1 VLDCL
6 TLGAGP
12 SVVLVHG
19 TGGGRE
25 DTWAHQLPLSNAYRL
40 VLPDRRGYGASA
52 PAKVVDFEAD
62 GRDIA
67 RVLGHGSHLTGF
79 SYGGVGSLLAAAL
92 NPRAVRS
99 LVVIEPPAFGVA
111 LQHPAVAALVERL
124 EPVFAEAKRMTP
136 EEYDRAFDAALGF
149 DHIEAPMSE
158 EQRSRL
164 DSARK
169 ERRPWDARIPLDAL
183 RVQPFPKVVFR
194 GDWSPAFSYVAEV
207 IAESIGAELVTIPGG
222 HGVQHR
228 AGFNER
234 VLAVWA
240 GPESAAL

>member
-12 SVVLVHG
+12 RVVLVHG

-25 DTWAHQLPLSNAYRL
+25 ETWARQLQLADAHQL
-40 VLPDRRGYGASA
+40 VLPDRRGYGDSP

-62 GRDIA
+62 GRDIS
-67 RVLGHGSHLTGF
+67 RLLGDGSHLMGF
-79 SYGGVGSLLAAAL
+79 SYGGVGSMLAAAL

-111 LQHPAVAALVERL
+111 LEHPAVAALVARL
-124 EPVFAEAKRMTP
+124 EPVYAGVKRMTP
-136 EEYDRAFDAALGF
+136 EEYDRAFDEALGF
-149 DHIEAPMSE
+149 DHVEVPNSA
-158 EQRSRL
+158 RL
-164 DSARK
+164 DSSRK
-169 ERRPWDARIPLDAL
+169 ERRPWDAHIPLGEL
-183 RVQPFPKVVFR
+183 RRQAFPKLVFR
-194 GDWSPAFSYVAEV
+194 GDWSPAFSHVAEV
-207 IAESIGAELVTIPGG
+207 IADGIGAELITIAGG

-234 VLAVWA
+234 VLALWA
-240 GPESAAL
+240 GAESAAL

>member
-6 TLGAGP
+6 ILGAGP

-19 TGGGRE
+19 TGGARE
-25 DTWAHQLPLSNAYRL
+25 ETWARQLPLSAAYRL
-40 VLPDRRGYGASA
+40 VLPDRRGYGNSP

-67 RVLGHGSHLTGF
+67 KLLGDGSHLVGF

-111 LQHPAVAALVERL
+111 LEHPAVAALVARL
-124 EPVFAEAKRMTP
+124 EPVFAGAKRMTP
-136 EEYDRAFDAALGF
+136 EEYDRAFDEANGF
-149 DHIEAPMSE
+149 DHVEAPNSA
-158 EQRSRL
+158 RL
-164 DSARK
+164 DSSRR
-169 ERRPWDARIPLDAL
+169 ERRPWDAHIPLDEL
-183 RVQPFPKVVFR
+183 RRHPFSKLVFR
-194 GDWSPAFSYVAEV
+194 GDWSPALGHVAEV
-207 IAESIGAELVTIPGG
+207 IAEGIGAELVTIPGG

-228 AGFNER
+228 SGFNER
-234 VLAVWA
+234 LVALWA
-240 GPESAAL
+240 GC

>member
-12 SVVLVHG
+12 NVILVHG

-25 DTWAHQLPLSNAYRL
+25 ETWAHQLQFADAHRL
-40 VLPDRRGYGASA
+40 VLPDRRGYGNSP

-62 GRDIA
+62 GRDVA
-67 RVLGHGSHLTGF
+67 RLLGDGSHLMGF

-111 LQHPAVAALVERL
+111 LDHPAVAALVARL
-124 EPVFAEAKRMTP
+124 EPVFAGARRTTP
-136 EEYDRAFDAALGF
+136 EEYDRAFDEALGF
-149 DHIEAPMSE
+149 DHVESPNTA
-158 EQRSRL
+158 RL
-164 DSARK
+164 DASRR
-169 ERRPWDARIPLDAL
+169 ERRPWEAHIPLEAL
-183 RVQPFPKVVFR
+183 RAQPFPKLVFR
-194 GDWSPAFSYVAEV
+194 GDWSPALSHVADV
-207 IAESIGAELVTIPGG
+207 IADGIGAELITIPGG

-234 VLAVWA
+234 VLMLWA
-240 GPESAAL
+240 GAESAAL